1 MQFPSS
7 QQAQPASDSLGAQS
21 ALHSVGRGR
30 PPGVRIAICGV
41 DTKAVLSVT
50 SSMAFSH
57 KFQERFA
64 ADMIDLRIACGDAF
78 AVNRLLSQSVIQ
90 VSTVSKDVE
99 VVVRDADVVIL
110 AAESIASVR
119 MYANEFQAV
128 KAAVEHTAALNV
140 KVISH
145 GLPEHEKDAFRFLF
159 PSWNVE
165 VSIRSWDV
173 SALNN
178 FLLSMHHERSSTA
191 HFAGEPL
198 QCASPERGDEIQ
210 DNIEG
215 EFGGFDSSLLHG
227 EMDLLRA
234 SDFAVDDEPCIE
246 ATSPGMSGET
256 DPGVQFVLEL
266 QNSASHSFLHDAGR
280 GEHPE
285 EHITGIHDGEIVP
298 QCGIIPA
305 ESIGGRGP
313 LVESCVPPLAAQTCD
328 FLAGPLPGDLVDA
341 RGLSNNDDPGLRAAS
356 VAPALPQAPAVPVEW
371 VPRSGGMNMT
381 RKRSCLEQPPP
392 IEDAARKAKQR
403 DKKAQKRALD
413 RELAHAGDERL
424 QKRIASNNEKARRD
438 SRKRRFKEKMKKE
451 GFQGTWFEPLYDA
464 CVVLA
469 PCFGRTVHDFFGS
482 LCQYIGDMKVD
493 MSSSLLDKT
502 NEFLHKRYTEENEK
516 RKGTC
521 QNNNG
526 ASFLQAVDTLLAL
539 AGEEVIVL
547 LDRVKLVTKV
557 TIRLG
562 LEV

>member
-1 MQFPSS
+1 
-7 QQAQPASDSLGAQS
+7 
-21 ALHSVGRGR
+21 
-30 PPGVRIAICGV
+30 
-41 DTKAVLSVT
+41 
-50 SSMAFSH
+50 MAFSH

-64 ADMIDLRIACGDAF
+64 ADMVDLRIACGDAF
-78 AVNRLLSQSVIQ
+78 AVKSLLSQSVIH
-90 VSTVSKDVE
+90 VSTVSEDVE
-99 VVVRDADVVIL
+99 DVVRDADVVIL

-119 MYANEFQAV
+119 MYVNAFQAV
-128 KAAVEHTAALNV
+128 KEAVEHAAALNV
-140 KVISH
+140 KVISY
-145 GLPEHEKDAFRFLF
+145 GLPEHEKAAFRFLF

-173 SALNN
+173 SALTD
-178 FLLSMHHERSSTA
+178 FLHSLHHERSGTPY
-191 HFAGEPL
+191 FDGEPL
-198 QCASPERGDEIQ
+198 QDASPECSDEIQ

-215 EFGGFDSSLLHG
+215 EFGEFDSSLLHD
-227 EMDLLRA
+227 EMDFLQA
-234 SDFAVDDEPCIE
+234 SDFAVEDEPCIE
-246 ATSPGMSGET
+246 VISPGMSGET
-256 DPGVQFVLEL
+256 DPGVQFGLEL
-266 QNSASHSFLHDAGR
+266 QDSASHPILHDAGR
-280 GEHPE
+280 GEHLE
-285 EHITGIHDGEIVP
+285 EHITGMHDVEIVP
-298 QCGIIPA
+298 QCGIVSA
-305 ESIGGRGP
+305 ESIGARGP

-341 RGLSNNDDPGLRAAS
+341 RGLSNNDDPGLRGAS
-356 VAPALPQAPAVPVEW
+356 APPALRQAPAFSVEC

-381 RKRSCLEQPPP
+381 RKRSCLEPPP
-392 IEDAARKAKQR
+392 PSEDAARKAKQR

-413 RELAHAGDERL
+413 RELAHAGDERS

-516 RKGTC
+516 RTGTR
-521 QNNNG
+521 QDNNR